1 MYLSLTL
8 SADVTFE
15 VDFVKVE
22 FLENKNLV
30 ISGPKLANNKDPCEI
45 LCLSVYISL
54 LWSGNYMLR
63 SRTWLACWLKIARPQ
78 KSRFDHQLSQTE
90 SLLQRDSAVFCRMWL
105 EFLVFVQ

>member
-22 FLENKNLV
+22 FLENKKIGYV
-30 ISGPKLANNKDPCEI
+30 FGQKLANNKDPCEI

-63 SRTWLACWLKIARPQ
+63 SRTWHTLACFLAENSTPAKITLRSSA
-78 KSRFDHQLSQTE
+78 E
-90 SLLQRDSAVFCRMWL
+90 SD
-105 EFLVFVQ
+105 

>member
-45 LCLSVYISL
+45 LCLLDYIFVFY
-54 LWSGNYMLR
+54 SGNYLLR
-63 SRTWLACWLKIARPQ
+63 RLCMFTLSPGFKIRN
-78 KSRFDHQLSQTE
+78 
-90 SLLQRDSAVFCRMWL
+90 
-105 EFLVFVQ
+105 